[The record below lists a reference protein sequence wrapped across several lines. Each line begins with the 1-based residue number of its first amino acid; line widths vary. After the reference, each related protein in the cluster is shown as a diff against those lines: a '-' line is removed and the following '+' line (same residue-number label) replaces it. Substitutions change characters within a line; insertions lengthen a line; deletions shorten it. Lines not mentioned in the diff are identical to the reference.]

1 MEFIRP
7 SPYQLHSIYTTEP
20 STILFLPLDNVITH
34 RNINST
40 DKPHSPHPVINL
52 ALICYSW
59 RSVTL
64 LVEPA
69 RTSAISSLTRKTANF
84 AYLCKR
90 ERQSHTS
97 ASASAHTNVLRRM
110 FASYYGDGM
119 LMPGHGQALDLF
131 PASHCRPELL
141 AKASSY

>member
-7 SPYQLHSIYTTEP
+7 SPYQLYTTEP
-20 STILFLPLDNVITH
+20 STILFLPLDNVISR
-34 RNINST
+34 RNMDST

-119 LMPGHGQALDLF
+119 LMPGQALDLF
-131 PASHCRPELL
+131 LASHCRPELL
-141 AKASSY
+141 AKASS